1 MKPLLVTLLYGAAGV
16 AVGLGGY
23 LMQRLLSPKAPPS
36 SSDAQTPYECGEI
49 PVDSAWQGW
58 RWPFLRLATILL
70 LLEAEVLFAL
80 PWVWVQKSLSPGMAL
95 TELILL
101 VGPIGAAYAYLL
113 RGGYLFPK
121 SPPPRAARTLPPI
134 YQELQAHL
142 LEQRH
147 IAPSLSDSS
156 VS

>member
-1 MKPLLVTLLYGAAGV
+1 MKPLLITLLYGAAGV

-36 SSDAQTPYECGEI
+36 SPDAQTPYECGET
-49 PVDSAWQGW
+49 PVDSAWQSW
-58 RWPFLRLATILL
+58 RWPFLPLATILL

-95 TELILL
+95 TELSLL

-113 RGGYLFPK
+113 RGGYLFAK
-121 SPPPRAARTLPPI
+121 PPRAARALPPI
-134 YQELQAHL
+134 YQALQAHL
-142 LEQRH
+142 LQQRRTT
-147 IAPSLSDSS
+147 PSLSDSS